1 MSERFWRI
9 LGSAWFLAASAA
21 LFAAFLPLVL
31 VPYAERAA
39 AYTPEAG
46 GFDTAFIYGPR
57 QALDR
62 AAAFDEEGRFA
73 YIADRWTADLAW
85 PLVYGALFAS
95 AAAFAQRRAFAL
107 RRAES
112 SPGAF
117 ALALRALVLAG
128 PLLDYGENIAATVL
142 VASVPARPLGWALAA
157 SVLTPAKWIAISA
170 AGAGILGLYLAL
182 AVRALSGR
190 RP

>member
-1 MSERFWRI
+1 MSEKIWKI
-9 LGSAWFLAASAA
+9 LGTGWFLAAAVA

-31 VPYAERAA
+31 VPYAQKAA
-39 AYTPEAG
+39 AYTPEGG
-46 GFDTAFIYGPR
+46 GFDTSFFYGPR

-62 AAAFDEEGRFA
+62 AAAFDEAGRFA
-73 YIADRWTADLAW
+73 YIADRWTLDLAW

-95 AAAFAQRRAFAL
+95 AAAFAL

-117 ALALRALVLAG
+117 ALALRTLVLAG

-142 VASVPARPLGWALAA
+142 VASVPSRPFGWALAA
-157 SVLTPAKWIAISA
+157 SVLTPAKWIAIAA
-170 AGAGILGLYLAL
+170 AGAGILGLYLAF
-182 AVRALSGR
+182 AVRILGGR

>member
-9 LGSAWFLAASAA
+9 LGSAWFLAAAAA
-21 LFAAFLPLVL
+21 LFAAFMPLVL
-31 VPYAERAA
+31 VPYARKAA
-39 AYTPEAG
+39 DYTPAGG
-46 GFDTAFIYGPR
+46 GFDTSLFYGPR

-62 AAAFDEEGRFA
+62 AAAFDAPGRFS
-73 YIADRWTADLAW
+73 YISDRWTMDLAW

-95 AAAFAQRRAFAL
+95 AAAFAL
-107 RRAES
+107 RRADS

-157 SVLTPAKWIAISA
+157 SALTPAKWIAIAA

-182 AVRALSGR
+182 AVRTLSGR